1 MCVFTDVLPF
11 LMRVLQPSGG
21 PGFVAKIRVGFS
33 WFRGLIL
40 HISGRI
46 ITIHQSETTDMD
58 ESPYYDNSLK
68 YIQLC
73 EFPTQIWK

>member
-21 PGFVAKIRVGFS
+21 PGFVAKIRAGFS

-46 ITIHQSETTDMD
+46 ITA
-58 ESPYYDNSLK
+58 
-68 YIQLC
+68 C
-73 EFPTQIWK
+73 E